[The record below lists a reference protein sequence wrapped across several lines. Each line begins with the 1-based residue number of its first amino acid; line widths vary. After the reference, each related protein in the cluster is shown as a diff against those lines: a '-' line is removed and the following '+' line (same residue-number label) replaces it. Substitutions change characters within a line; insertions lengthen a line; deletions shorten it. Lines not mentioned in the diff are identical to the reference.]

1 MAEKM
6 RLLKKSE
13 YQKTM
18 RFLENAYGHSYN
30 HFALAYPT
38 CWREEN
44 FSPENISVI
53 TENNKIVSLIRVF
66 PKNFIVGEN
75 KIKTGGI
82 GSVATD
88 PMARGKGYM
97 AKLLDYNIKRM
108 KEEGYAI
115 SVLGGDRYRYGN
127 FGWENGGRKI
137 NLNISSRSLNKAGI
151 KPSNKVKRY
160 QGEKEIL
167 KKIISVHEK
176 EFLGVERTK
185 KDYQFLYQ
193 KIGTAT
199 YWVEE
204 KENFGYID
212 LAGESQANDVIEWGG
227 DEKIVASIAAYLLN
241 RFGSSTLTFPIPV
254 SKRFPKILF
263 KLASGW
269 SLTIVN
275 MVKIINL
282 KKTLEGFLPQIEE
295 KWSSDKEEEIT
306 FQMKGSGQSATL
318 ILGKDCL
325 VKEKKSKNLIS
336 LSEKD
341 MAGLFFN
348 FIPAI
353 CFSLGNLSFI
363 LNKIFPLDFFI
374 WPLDHI

>member
-1 MAEKM
+1 MAEKI
-6 RLLKKSE
+6 RSLKKSE

-30 HFALAYPT
+30 YFALVYPT

-53 TENNKIVSLIRVF
+53 TEDNKIVSLIRLF
-66 PKNFIVGEN
+66 PQNFIVGEN

-88 PMARGKGYM
+88 PEARGKGYM
-97 AKLLDYNIKRM
+97 AKLLNYNIERM
-108 KEEGYAI
+108 KEKGCAI

-127 FGWENGGRKI
+127 FGWENGGRQI
-137 NLNISSRSLNKAGI
+137 NLNITSRSLKKAGI

-167 KKIISVHEK
+167 KEIISTHEK
-176 EFLGVERTK
+176 EFLRVERTK
-185 KDYQFLYQ
+185 KDYQLLYQ
-193 KIGTAT
+193 KIGTAL
-199 YWVEE
+199 YWMEE
-204 KENFGYID
+204 KEKFGYIN
-212 LAGESQANDVIEWGG
+212 LFGESQAKDVIEWGG
-227 DEKIVASIAAYLLN
+227 DEKIIASIAAYLLN
-241 RFGSSTLTFPIPV
+241 RFGSSAVTLPVPV
-254 SKRFPKILF
+254 SKRFPKVLF
-263 KLASGW
+263 KSASGW
-269 SLTIVN
+269 FLTIVN

-295 KWSSDKEEEIT
+295 KWSSNEEKEIT
-306 FQMKGSGQSATL
+306 FRMEESGEFATL
-318 ILGKDCL
+318 ILGKNCSI
-325 VKEKKSKNLIS
+325 KERKTKNLIS

-341 MAGLFFN
+341 MAGLFFS
-348 FIPAI
+348 FIPVN
-353 CFSLGNLSFI
+353 CFSLGNLSPI
-363 LNKIFPLDFFI
+363 LNKIFPLDFYI

>member
-1 MAEKM
+1 MAEKI
-6 RLLKKSE
+6 RLLKKKE
-13 YQKTM
+13 YEKTM

-53 TENNKIVSLIRVF
+53 TEDNKIVSLIRVF
-66 PKNFIVGEN
+66 PQNFIVGEN

-88 PMARGKGYM
+88 PVARGKGYM
-97 AKLLDYNIKRM
+97 AKLLNYNIKKM
-108 KEEGYAI
+108 KDEGYAL

-127 FGWENGGRKI
+127 FGWENGGRQI

-167 KKIISVHEK
+167 KKIISAHEK
-176 EFLGVERTK
+176 EPLRVERTK
-185 KDYQFLYQ
+185 NDYQLLYQ

-199 YWVEE
+199 YWAEE
-204 KENFGYID
+204 KGDFAYID
-212 LAGESQANDVIEWGG
+212 LAGESSASKVIEWGG
-227 DEKIVASIAAYLLN
+227 NEKIIASIAAYLLN
-241 RFGSSTLTFPIPV
+241 RFGSSTMTFPVPV

-263 KLASGW
+263 KLTSNW
-269 SLTIVN
+269 SLSIVS
-275 MVKIINL
+275 MVKIVNL
-282 KKTLEGFLPQIEE
+282 KKTLQGFLPQIEE
-295 KWSSDKEEEIT
+295 KWSSDKEGEIT
-306 FQMKGSGQSATL
+306 FQMKESGEFATL
-318 ILGKDCL
+318 ILGKKCGI
-325 VKEKKSKNLIS
+325 KEKKCKNLVS

-353 CFSLGNLSFI
+353 CFFSDNFSFT

>member
-1 MAEKM
+1 MAEKI
-6 RLLKKSE
+6 RSLKKNE
-13 YQKTM
+13 YQKTL
-18 RFLENAYGHSYN
+18 RFLEDAYGHSHN
-30 HFALAYPT
+30 HFVLAYPS

-53 TENNKIVSLIRVF
+53 TENNKIVSLIKLF
-66 PKNFIVGEN
+66 PQNFIVGEN

-88 PMARGKGYM
+88 PGARGKGYM
-97 AKLLDYNIKRM
+97 AKLLDYNIRKM
-108 KEEGYAI
+108 KEEGYAF

-127 FGWENGGRKI
+127 FGWENGGRQI
-137 NLNISSRSLNKAGI
+137 NLNINSRSLKKAGI
-151 KPSNKVKRY
+151 KLSNKVKRY
-160 QGEKEIL
+160 QGEKVIL
-167 KKIISVHEK
+167 KKIISAHEK
-176 EFLGVERTK
+176 EPLRVERTK

-199 YWVEE
+199 YWAEE
-204 KENFGYID
+204 KGDFAYID
-212 LAGESQANDVIEWGG
+212 LAGEYSASRVIEWGG

-241 RFGSSTLTFPIPV
+241 RFSSSILTFSIPV

-348 FIPAI
+348 FIPAT

>member
-1 MAEKM
+1 MAEKI

-44 FSPENISVI
+44 FSPEDISVI
-53 TENNKIVSLIRVF
+53 TKDDKILSLIRLF
-66 PKNFIVGEN
+66 PMNLIVGRN
-75 KIKTGGI
+75 KIKMGGI
-82 GSVATD
+82 GGVATD
-88 PMARGKGYM
+88 PEARGKGYM
-97 AKLLDYNIKRM
+97 IKLLNYNIKRM
-108 KEEGYAI
+108 KDEGYAL
-115 SVLGGDRYRYGN
+115 SVLGGNRYRYGN
-127 FGWENGGRKI
+127 FGWENGERQI

-151 KPSNKVKRY
+151 KPATKVKRY

-176 EFLGVERTK
+176 EPLRVERTK

-193 KIGTAT
+193 KIGTAL
-199 YWVEE
+199 YWSE
-204 KENFGYID
+204 KKGGFAYID
-212 LAGESQANDVIEWGG
+212 LAGEGSASRVIEWGG
-227 DEKIVASIAAYLLN
+227 DEKVIASIAAHLLN
-241 RFGSSTLTFPIPV
+241 RFGSSVMTFPVPV
-254 SKRFPKILF
+254 SKKFPKILYG
-263 KLASGW
+263 LAESW
-269 SLTIVN
+269 SSSIVN

-282 KKTLEGFLPQIEE
+282 KKNLEGFLPQIKE

-306 FQMKGSGQSATL
+306 FRMEESGEFATL
-318 ILGKDCL
+318 ILGKNCSI
-325 VKEKKSKNLIS
+325 KERKTKNLIS
-336 LSEKD
+336 LSQKD

-348 FIPAI
+348 FIPAT
-353 CFSLGNLSFI
+353 CFSSGNLSFI

>member
-1 MAEKM
+1 
-6 RLLKKSE
+6 
-13 YQKTM
+13 M
-18 RFLENAYGHSYN
+18 RFLENAYGHSCN
-30 HFALAYPT
+30 HFALTYPT

-53 TENNKIVSLIRVF
+53 TEDNKIVSLIRLF
-66 PKNFIVGEN
+66 PLDLIVGEN

-88 PMARGKGYM
+88 PEVRGKGYM
-97 AKLLDYNIKRM
+97 VKLLNYNIKRM
-108 KEEGYAI
+108 KEEGYAL

-127 FGWENGGRKI
+127 FGWENGGRQI
-137 NLNISSRSLNKAGI
+137 NLNISGRSLNKAGI
-151 KPSNKVKRY
+151 KPATKVGRY
-160 QGEKEIL
+160 QGEKEVL
-167 KKIISVHEK
+167 KKIISAHEK
-176 EFLGVERTK
+176 EPLRVERTK
-185 KDYQFLYQ
+185 KDYQLLYQ

-199 YWVEE
+199 YWAEE
-204 KENFGYID
+204 KGDFAYID
-212 LAGESQANDVIEWGG
+212 LSGESSASQVTEWGG
-227 DEKIVASIAAYLLN
+227 DEKIIASIAAYLLN

-263 KLASGW
+263 KLSPGW

-275 MVKIINL
+275 MVKIIDL

-295 KWSSDKEEEIT
+295 KWSSGEEKEIT
-306 FQMKGSGQSATL
+306 FRMEESEEFTTL
-318 ILGKDCL
+318 ILGKNCFI
-325 VKEKKSKNLIS
+325 KERKTKNLLS

-348 FIPAI
+348 FIPVT
-353 CFSLGNLSFI
+353 CFTSDNLSFI